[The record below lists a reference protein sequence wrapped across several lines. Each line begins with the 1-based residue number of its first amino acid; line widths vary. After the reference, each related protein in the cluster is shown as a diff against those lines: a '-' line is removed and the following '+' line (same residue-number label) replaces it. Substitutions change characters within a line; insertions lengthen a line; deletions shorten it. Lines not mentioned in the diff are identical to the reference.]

1 MLDATSAGADE
12 RSEWPPRASS
22 APSEGSAV
30 REATGIG
37 VVFSQAGAAEPAS
50 PGRRRNAPA
59 ERSAV
64 REATGIGIHSSQV
77 GAAEP
82 ASPGRRRSAPP
93 GGSAVRE
100 ATSVGAPFQWPVR
113 VYWEDTDAGGIV
125 FYANYLKFFERSRT
139 EWLRFLGIEQQRL
152 RLETGGMF
160 IVAETTLRY
169 LRPARLDDELFVTAK
184 IVETG
189 RASLIID
196 QQALLK
202 SELLT
207 PAQYG
212 QNTNLLCEGR
222 VKIGWVNAETL
233 QPMRLPAQLHERLKS
248 A

>member
-1 MLDATSAGADE
+1 MAADSRSGEPSSSLPPPPSPSAEKRGSHRGTVGKLDATSAGADE

-37 VVFSQAGAAEPAS
+37 
-50 PGRRRNAPA
+50 
-59 ERSAV
+59 
-64 REATGIGIHSSQV
+64 IHSSQA

-207 PAQYG
+207 PAQHG

-233 QPMRLPAQLHERLKS
+233 RPMRLPAQLRERLKS